1 MVIRPRTLEE
11 IAQEQASAEP
21 LAPQAGPNAPATTAT
36 NKPGNPDIPAPP
48 TRPTSPAG
56 PSKSPMASTTPASSA
71 GQPSQDGATG
81 LWDPFA
87 QDETAPGGA
96 QDDDIDTP
104 RRRTPDLWKPAEE
117 PRDLRTRLRTWGI
130 ALTAMGITVFGVWFA
145 FHLSALSSSA
155 PAQRVTTAVT
165 QWMAP
170 PQPMRVAVVLINEC
184 PFSEKAFMAKVMPD
198 GPTAE
203 FIDGKATL
211 EALPNQRIKLIAN
224 TKYPQFHYDSG
235 SFPIEPEVRLTANCD
250 NMEER
255 AKAISESLR
264 DAFKK

>member
-1 MVIRPRTLEE
+1 VVIRPRTLEE

>member
-1 MVIRPRTLEE
+1 MVIRPRSLEE
-11 IAQEQASAEP
+11 IAQEQASAKP
-21 LAPQAGPNAPATTAT
+21 LAPQARPAAPAAANRPT
-36 NKPGNPDIPAPP
+36 NPDVPAPP
-48 TRPTSPAG
+48 ARPGSPSA
-56 PSKSPMASTTPASSA
+56 PVKPPMSATTPANAARS
-71 GQPSQDGATG
+71 PSQQDSEG

-87 QDETAPGGA
+87 KDEPDLVGV
-96 QDDDIDTP
+96 QDDSNDTP

-130 ALTAMGITVFGVWFA
+130 ALTAMGVTVFGVWFA
-145 FHLSALSSSA
+145 FHFTALSSSA

-170 PQPMRVAVVLINEC
+170 PQPIRVAVVLINEC
-184 PFSEKAFMAKVMPD
+184 PFSERAFMAKVTPD

>member
-21 LAPQAGPNAPATTAT
+21 LAPQARPSSPVAA
-36 NKPGNPDIPAPP
+36 NKPTHPDTPTPP
-48 TRPTSPAG
+48 TRSSRPTAPVKTPIGA
-56 PSKSPMASTTPASSA
+56 TTPASSA
-71 GQPSQDGATG
+71 RSPSQEDGEE

-87 QDETAPGGA
+87 EDEPAAGALQDH
-96 QDDDIDTP
+96 DTDAP

-117 PRDLRTRLRTWGI
+117 PRDLRTRLRPWGI
-130 ALTAMGITVFGVWFA
+130 ALTAMGITLFGVWFA
-145 FHLSALSSSA
+145 FHLSDLSSSA
-155 PAQRVTTAVT
+155 PAQRVTNAVT

-235 SFPIEPEVRLTANCD
+235 SFPVGPEVRLTGNCD

>member
-21 LAPQAGPNAPATTAT
+21 LTPQAGPTGPAT
-36 NKPGNPDIPAPP
+36 P
-48 TRPTSPAG
+48 RPTGPAT
-56 PSKSPMASTTPASSA
+56 PPLDATTPGHSA
-71 GQPSQDGATG
+71 QRPSLQGNAEP
-81 LWDPFA
+81 WDPFLP
-87 QDETAPGGA
+87 DEPTPGTLE
-96 QDDDIDTP
+96 DDDDTP

-117 PRDLRTRLRTWGI
+117 PKDLHTRLRTWGI
-130 ALTAMGITVFGVWFA
+130 AFMAMGITVFGVWFA
-145 FHLSALSSSA
+145 FHLSDLSSSA
-155 PAQRVTTAVT
+155 PAQRVTAAVN
-165 QWMAP
+165 QWIAP

-224 TKYPQFHYDSG
+224 TKYPEFHYDSG

-255 AKAISESLR
+255 AKAISQSLR